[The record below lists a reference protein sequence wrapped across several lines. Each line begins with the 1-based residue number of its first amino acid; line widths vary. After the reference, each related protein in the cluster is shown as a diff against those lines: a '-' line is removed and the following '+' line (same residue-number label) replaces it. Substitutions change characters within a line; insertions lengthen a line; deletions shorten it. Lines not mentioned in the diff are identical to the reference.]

1 MQQSHDLSQVEVRRS
16 RKRVRTVSAWRDG
29 ERTVVAIPAGFTR
42 SQEREWVDRMLARL
56 AAQERRRRPSDEQ
69 LARRARE
76 LSERYLDGRAVPT
89 SVAWSGNQGRRW
101 GSCTPSDGSIRL
113 SDRLQGMP
121 RWVVDYVLV
130 HELAHL
136 LHPGHDDAFWSTV
149 ERYPRSQRARGYLE
163 GYAFARS
170 RGGDEPPAD
179 DDADDLDEVDDAPT
193 A

>member
-1 MQQSHDLSQVEVRRS
+1 M
-16 RKRVRTVSAWRDG
+16 RTVSAWRDG

-42 SQEREWVDRMLARL
+42 SQEREWVDRMLSRL

-76 LSERYLDGRAVPT
+76 LSERHLDGRAVPS
-89 SVAWSGNQGRRW
+89 SVAWSSNQGRRW

-136 LHPGHDDAFWSTV
+136 LHPGHDEAFWATV
-149 ERYPRSQRARGYLE
+149 ERYPRTQRARGYLE
-163 GYAFARS
+163 GYVYARS
-170 RGGDEPPAD
+170 RAGESDLPPDDDVDGAEGDEDVVAD
-179 DDADDLDEVDDAPT
+179 
-193 A
+193 

>member
-1 MQQSHDLSQVEVRRS
+1 M
-16 RKRVRTVSAWRDG
+16 RTVSAWRDG

-42 SQEREWVDRMLARL
+42 SQEREWVDRMLSRL

-76 LSERYLDGRAVPT
+76 LSERYLDGRAVPS
-89 SVAWSGNQGRRW
+89 SVAWSSNQGRRW
-101 GSCTPSDGSIRL
+101 GSCTPSDASIRL

-136 LHPGHDDAFWSTV
+136 LHPGHDEAFWATV
-149 ERYPRSQRARGYLE
+149 ERYPRTQRARGYLE
-163 GYAFARS
+163 GYVYARTRAGES
-170 RGGDEPPAD
+170 DLPAD
-179 DDADDLDEVDDAPT
+179 DDVDGAEADEDVVAD
-193 A
+193 